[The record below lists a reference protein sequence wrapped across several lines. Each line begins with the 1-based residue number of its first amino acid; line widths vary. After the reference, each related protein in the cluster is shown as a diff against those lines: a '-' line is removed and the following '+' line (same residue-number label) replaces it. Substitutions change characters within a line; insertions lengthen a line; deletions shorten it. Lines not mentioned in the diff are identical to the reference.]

1 MRDALRVLWRAGVQ
15 FERYGWLYVVT
26 NLMAVALS
34 IPIITAPAAF
44 AGLSRLSHT
53 AQTGLTATYADFWQG
68 VRDHFWRG
76 IIAGIANVIVP
87 GILWANFYGYRNQ
100 TDLLAVWLRLMW
112 IVILVFWLGIQLYL
126 WPMLEEMQQPN
137 LRGAVRNAAIM
148 LLQNP
153 LFSLTLLVAVS
164 LIAAISTALIVP
176 WLLFSESVIACIA
189 NAAVLNRLEKYR
201 AEQAHLS
208 Q

>member
-1 MRDALRVLWRAGVQ
+1 MRDALQVLWRAGVQ
-15 FERYGWLYVVT
+15 FERYGWLYVAT
-26 NLMAVALS
+26 NLMTVALS
-34 IPIITAPAAF
+34 IPVITAPVAF

-53 AQTGLTATYADFWQG
+53 AQTGLTATYSDFWQG

-76 IIAGIANVIVP
+76 ILAGIANVGVL
-87 GILWANFYGYRNQ
+87 GILWVNFYGYRYQ
-100 TDLLAVWLRLMW
+100 TDWLAAWLRLMW
-112 IVILVFWLGIQLYL
+112 IIILVVWLGVQFYL

-137 LRGAVRNAAIM
+137 LRGAVRNAALM

-153 LFSLTLLVAVS
+153 LFSLTLFVAVG
-164 LIAAISTALIVP
+164 LIAAISTVLVVP

-201 AEQAHLS
+201 AERTM
-208 Q
+208 